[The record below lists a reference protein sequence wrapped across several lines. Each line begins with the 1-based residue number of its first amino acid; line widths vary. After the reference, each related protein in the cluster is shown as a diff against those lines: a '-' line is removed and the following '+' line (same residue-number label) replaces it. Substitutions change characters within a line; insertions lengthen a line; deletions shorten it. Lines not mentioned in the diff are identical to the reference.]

1 MAGLVPAIGVFS
13 VSGTHNA
20 CMPRRKAYPWA
31 GQKPDPGAGQE
42 KLEKMPEPIGAEQ
55 QVLDWLADQ
64 RDAMLALLATL
75 VNTDSG
81 SYDKAGVDAVG
92 GHIRRFLGEHGITS
106 ELTPD
111 ATFGD
116 AIAAT
121 VGQHRGPISN
131 RPMLLMG
138 HRDTVFP
145 KGEPLRRPF
154 RIEGERAY
162 GPGVADMK
170 AGLVMNCFLLAALK
184 KFGGAPAPVTALFT
198 GDEEIG
204 SPFSRPVIEAHAR
217 AARAVFNAEPGRARG
232 AAVTGRKGGVFMRFD
247 IAGKAAHSGA
257 NFEQGISAINELAH
271 KTLALN
277 ALGDRE
283 KGITLNVGV
292 VAGGQTVNTVAPW
305 SRGEVDLRFIAPAD
319 RAATMAKVEE
329 IMAKSFV
336 PGTSTTLKITGEF
349 LPLVESEVGK
359 GLFEHY
365 AAGLRELGQEPKAL
379 FTGGCADSGFAAA
392 TGTPTICAVGPVGGR
407 AHSPDEYLEID
418 TLVPRA
424 QALALAVLRL
434 P

>member
-1 MAGLVPAIGVFS
+1 VNKTDQAI
-13 VSGTHNA
+13 
-20 CMPRRKAYPWA
+20 
-31 GQKPDPGAGQE
+31 
-42 KLEKMPEPIGAEQ
+42 
-55 QVLDWLADQ
+55 LDWLSGQ
-64 RDAMLALLATL
+64 RAAMLALLEIL

-92 GHIRRFLGEHGITS
+92 DHIRRFLGDNGIAS
-106 ELTPD
+106 EATPGD
-111 ATFGD
+111 KFGD
-116 AIAAT
+116 AISAT
-121 VGQHRGPISN
+121 VGHSAN
-131 RPMLLMG
+131 RPILLMG

-145 KGEPLRRPF
+145 KGEPARRPF
-154 RIEGERAY
+154 RIEGDRAY

-170 AGLVMNCFLLAALK
+170 AGLVMNCFVLAALK
-184 KFGGAPAPVTALFT
+184 KFGAPVVVSALFT

-204 SPFSRPVIEAHAR
+204 SPFSRPLIERHAR
-217 AARAVFNAEPGRARG
+217 SARAVFNSEPGRARG

-277 ALGDRE
+277 ALSDPG

-305 SRGEVDLRFIAPAD
+305 ARGEADLRFIAPAD
-319 RAATMAKVEE
+319 RAATMAKVKD
-329 IMAKSFV
+329 IMAKCFV
-336 PGTSTTLKITGEF
+336 PGTSATLEITGEF
-349 LPLVESEVGK
+349 LPLVETDGGK
-359 GLFEHY
+359 RLFEHY
-365 AAGLRELGQEPKAL
+365 AAGVRELGEEPKAL

-418 TLVPRA
+418 SLVPRA

-434 P
+434 DRSA